1 MTQGDAMYRRLTRW
15 ILIGFALLATAGWP
29 AVAQSTKKQA
39 SAQKAASPSSGVV
52 YLDINTATEAE
63 LKALPGIGDAY
74 AAKIIA
80 GRPYQGR
87 NQLLQRKIIPAATYD
102 QIKGKIIA
110 KQSGALKK

>member
-1 MTQGDAMYRRLTRW
+1 MTQGDAMNRRLTRW
-15 ILIGFALLATAGWP
+15 ILIGFAVLATAGWP

-80 GRPYQGR
+80 GRPYKAKDE
-87 NQLLQRKIIPAATYD
+87 LWEKKIIPKATYAKIKD
-102 QIKGKIIA
+102 QVIA
-110 KQSGALKK
+110 HQVR